1 MTQSEIFGRLPAP
14 LAHEILTHVQKE
26 QRPSYGLA
34 LQTLAAQRKFRPVFI
49 ERKPPLERHAWM
61 QQQLARS
68 LNEQLAGNVLG
79 IWLTGP
85 QSPMLAAF
93 LDSLGIAHDGKGSI
107 ETLPPSPT
115 KEALKAAVDALFAK
129 FPADHVKTYLHAF
142 QVSEPTAWPPLGEIL
157 AEDARLAF

>member
-14 LAHEILTHVQKE
+14 LAHEILSHVQKE

-49 ERKPPLERHAWM
+49 ERKPPVERHAWM
-61 QQQLARS
+61 QQQLGRS

-79 IWLTGP
+79 LWLTGP
-85 QSPMLAAF
+85 QAPMLAAF

-115 KEALKAAVDALFAK
+115 KAALQAAVDGLFAK

-157 AEDARLAF
+157 AEDSRLAF